1 MFLKEILDKKEQNLS
16 KEIVI
21 LGNQNKFETASQC
34 VRNFKIVLNII
45 KEYNIFK
52 CKGSLENGHIS
63 IDAKLPI
70 LIYCKL
76 CLSKLI
82 IWDIQKKLKHA
93 GTKQTLS

>member
-1 MFLKEILDKKEQNLS
+1 MFLKEILDKKKQNLL

-45 KEYNIFK
+45 KEYTIFK

-63 IDAKLPI
+63 IEAKLPI

-76 CLSKLI
+76 YLSKLI
-82 IWDIQKKLKHA
+82 IWDIQRKFKHA